1 MTNELFFHDV
11 GNCKV
16 FPDGLMSRAD
26 SSFQPRR
33 DSEYNCPMTYASRH
47 STGLLPFQQGGLD
60 SLCGLY
66 SIINAERIINRSSD
80 DETQQLFDD
89 LVHFLSR
96 RRLLSKV
103 LIGGIIHT
111 QMLMILDKVV
121 GKQRISSVEIPWR
134 GVPNPDLTTFW
145 NSMQAFLDGTPGRA
159 IILGL
164 QGFHDHWTVIEAVT
178 DKTIILYDSALIKR
192 LARSRCTTTH
202 TTNTR
207 KHHLLPAQTYFL
219 SNEPKGAE
227 NE

>member
-1 MTNELFFHDV
+1 MTF
-11 GNCKV
+11 
-16 FPDGLMSRAD
+16 
-26 SSFQPRR
+26 
-33 DSEYNCPMTYASRH
+33 ASRR
-47 STGLLPFQQGGLD
+47 SSGLLPFQQGGLD

-80 DETQQLFDD
+80 DETQHLFDD

-96 RRLLSKV
+96 RGLLSKV
-103 LIGGIIHT
+103 LVGGIIHV
-111 QMLMILDKVV
+111 QMLLILDKVI

-145 NSMQAFLDGTPGRA
+145 VSMESFLDGTPGRS

-164 QGFHDHWTVIEAVT
+164 QGYHDHWTVIEAIT
-178 DKTIILYDSALIKR
+178 DKTILLYDSSLIKR
-192 LARSRCTTTH
+192 LARSHCTTTH

-207 KHHLLPAQTYFL
+207 KHKLLPAQTYFL
-219 SNEPKGAE
+219 WNEPKEAD